1 MEMWLLSV
9 DWLVKLTRKPTHRA
23 MLEDMDIH
31 PQWDRE
37 ERRAFAKVARSLPL
51 PLRRD
56 LYALLWRAGAHGA
69 ADVHDE
75 RPPFEMRG
83 T

>member
-1 MEMWLLSV
+1 MKMWLLSV

-37 ERRAFAKVARSLPL
+37 ERRAFAKVARALPL

-75 RPPFEMRG
+75 RPPFETRG